1 MLAGS
6 HERSGGAAGRL
17 LEGVRVVEFSRLIAA
32 PHCGLTLSDLG
43 ADVIKVESPSG
54 DDARA
59 FPPFLSNGESAY
71 FHALNRGKRGIVL
84 DLADAGA
91 RKTARR
97 LVERADVVVEN
108 LGGSIARLGFG
119 YEDLSTLNER
129 LVWCSVTGLG
139 AGQGGRAVDPSL
151 QASMGLMALTGEPT
165 GPPLRVPVP
174 LIDFMTGM
182 YAVQSVLTGL
192 WRAERTGKGGFLD
205 CALVDSAATLT
216 SLTALLALFG
226 SDKPRRLGSESYL
239 VVPSAVFETS
249 DGEYLQ
255 VVAVNERH
263 WEALCTALEHP
274 EWLDDSRFADNAARV
289 ANRALVNERVREAIA
304 TRSAREWIERITRE
318 GGLCECVRE
327 IGEAWADP
335 LLGERRLVGRLQDE
349 TLGGFSFPLVSLAG
363 TADPG
368 ALALGP
374 GLGEHTE
381 DVVRELA
388 P

>member
-6 HERSGGAAGRL
+6 HERSGGDGGCL
-17 LEGVRVVEFSRLIAA
+17 LEGMRVVEFSRLIAA
-32 PHCGLTLSDLG
+32 PYCGLTLSDLG
-43 ADVIKVESPSG
+43 ADVIKVESPAG

-59 FPPFLSNGESAY
+59 FPPFLSSGESAY

-91 RKTARR
+91 GETARL

-108 LGGSIARLGFG
+108 LGDSIARLGFS

-129 LVWCSVTGLG
+129 LVWCSITGLG

-151 QASMGLMALTGEPT
+151 QASMGMMALTGEPT

-174 LIDFMTGM
+174 LIDLTTGM
-182 YAVQSVLTGL
+182 YAVQSVLTAL
-192 WRAERTGKGGFLD
+192 WRAERTGKGAFLD
-205 CALVDSAATLT
+205 AALIDSAAMLT
-216 SLTALLALFG
+216 SLTALPALLG

-249 DGEYLQ
+249 DEEYLQ

-274 EWLDDSRFADNAARV
+274 EWLDDSRFADNEARV
-289 ANRALVNERVREAIA
+289 ANRALVNERIREVIA
-304 TRSAREWIERITRE
+304 TRTTRDWIERITRA
-318 GGLCECVRE
+318 GGLCERVRE
-327 IGEAWADP
+327 VEAAWADP
-335 LLGERRLVGRLQDE
+335 LLAERRLVGRLQDE
-349 TLGGFSFPLVSLAG
+349 TLAGFDFPLVSLAG

-374 GLGEHTE
+374 ALGEHTE
-381 DVVRELA
+381 AVVRELA